1 MWWRTCFWCF
11 DMKRFLPL
19 IILITLWLIFFWKQI
34 AGGHVWYCCD
44 NLLINIPARV
54 FQVQELKDGRFPLT
68 NPYIFSGTPFFADI
82 NLSVLHP
89 LNLLYL
95 VMAPFRALTVG
106 ILLSFLVGSIGM
118 YAMGRTLR
126 LSRFASLAG
135 AIVFGFSGSLVVYAN
150 NIPILQVAVLVP
162 WVIATWIGYLKTMT
176 GRSLVLFVSVAS
188 LQILSGHP
196 QLTYYTWLVILGF
209 TLLKKPSFQRAKLGF
224 KAAML
229 VVLVTSAQVIP
240 FIKFMLDSTR
250 TGQNFAAASAGSVHP
265 LSLFR
270 LILPG
275 IVGDLSRGTA
285 WIQTGSMHG
294 YVGFIPLL
302 LLPFAWKNRT
312 GKFFVIVSVLS
323 LFLAMGN
330 YTPVYWLAYHLIPG
344 IAWLREPA
352 QFLFLWSFG
361 MAGAVMVVMDT
372 LMKKSYAAKSFF
384 VIGLGLLLGAAAF
397 RIQGIGIWEQL
408 GDVRFLPDR
417 LILKLSQ
424 LPWTQR
430 TIITD
435 GILYN
440 LTFVGMLVILA
451 ALAIALLR
459 VSRFAKLLVLGVL
472 FADLFVYGQRNVTT
486 ISERIVSGWQEEQR
500 ARIASWKLSDTE
512 NYRYYTDPVVYPYPY
527 KKPFGQFNDP
537 GESEWQFMILR
548 PSLGMI
554 YGIPAVDGYASMVLR
569 SYQMKVGT
577 LAHDPTGVAIPSVVD
592 PFLPKAGVR
601 YIITKRDNPLLSDAT
616 RYTVIAVEGNIAVYE
631 DNKAVPITSV
641 KEIEQ

>member
-1 MWWRTCFWCF
+1 
-11 DMKRFLPL
+11 MKRFLPL
-19 IILITLWLIFFWKQI
+19 IILITLWLVFFWKQI
-34 AGGHVWYCCD
+34 VGGQVWYCCD

-54 FQVQELKDGRFPLT
+54 FQAQELKDGRFPLT
-68 NPYIFSGTPFFADI
+68 NPYIFSGTPFFADL

-118 YAMGRTLR
+118 YALGRTLR

-150 NIPILQVAVLVP
+150 NIPILQVAALVP
-162 WVIATWIGYLKTMT
+162 WVLAMWIRFLKYPTGKGLIGFVLIA
-176 GRSLVLFVSVAS
+176 SV
-188 LQILSGHP
+188 QILSGHP
-196 QLTYYTWLVILGF
+196 QLTYYTWLVLVGYSLYQKPTLKTVTLG
-209 TLLKKPSFQRAKLGF
+209 L
-224 KAAML
+224 KAAL
-229 VVLVTSAQVIP
+229 FVLLLTSLQVVP
-240 FIKFMLDSTR
+240 FIKLIIESSRM
-250 TGQNFAAASAGSVHP
+250 GQDFSAASSGSVHP
-265 LSLFR
+265 LSLLR

-275 IVGDLSRGTA
+275 IVGDLTGGTA

-302 LLPFAWKNRT
+302 LLPFAWKNKP
-312 GKFFVIVSVLS
+312 GKFFVIVSALS

-361 MAGAVMVVMDT
+361 MAGAVMVAMDT
-372 LMKKSYAAKSFF
+372 LMKKSYAARSFF
-384 VIGLGLLLGAAAF
+384 VIGLGLLLGAAVL

-417 LILKLSQ
+417 LIVKLSQ
-424 LPWTQR
+424 VPWTQR

-440 LTFVGMLVILA
+440 LTLVGMLVILA
-451 ALAIALLR
+451 ALAIARLR
-459 VSRFAKLLVLGVL
+459 LSGVAKMLVLVVL

-486 ISERIVSGWQEEQR
+486 ISERIVSGWQEKQR
-500 ARIASWKLSDTE
+500 ARIASWKLSDTKH
-512 NYRYYTDPVVYPYPY
+512 YRYYTDPVVYPYPY

-537 GESEWQFMILR
+537 GESEWQFKILR

-569 SYQMKVGT
+569 SYQMKVGS
-577 LAHDPTGVAIPSVVD
+577 LAHDPTGVAIPSIVD
-592 PFLPKAGVR
+592 PFLPKVGVR
-601 YIITKRDNPLLSDAT
+601 YIITKRNNPLLTDTS
-616 RYTVIAVEGNIAVYE
+616 RYTVIAVEESIAVYE

-641 KEIEQ
+641 KESEQ